1 MPPRHKATDP
11 YRRNVSTNY
20 KSHMNKI
27 SLLLIVTFTTTL
39 SFGQKSKDSATLD
52 FVNLNKTT
60 VLDFVRTLPIKKE
73 PNPKTIYII
82 TIGIEAKVGWIKD
95 SDIDSLIILID
106 SKEPAYCLMKA
117 ISSYLPVNESSTVGG
132 HVMNIIDAFRYQKEY
147 PYVLTDCPKND
158 EQRKIDILN
167 WYEEFKNKQ

>member
-1 MPPRHKATDP
+1 
-11 YRRNVSTNY
+11 
-20 KSHMNKI
+20 MNK
-27 SLLLIVTFTTTL
+27 LTFLLIIAFATTPN
-39 SFGQKSKDSATLD
+39 FGQKSKHSATLD

-60 VLDFVRTLPIKKE
+60 VLNFVKTLPIKKE

-95 SDIDSLIILID
+95 SDIDSLINLVD

-117 ISSYLPVNESSTVGG
+117 ISSHLPVNESSTVGG

-158 EQRKIDILN
+158 EQRKMEILN